1 MTDKITVA
9 LLCGGRSSEHS
20 ISLITA
26 VGVLGAIDTAKY
38 EVVPVGITKDGRWY
52 LTNAQELEKLTAAP
66 PLMLCSRSCTGLSV
80 KTAQFRACLK
90 WRTCPMWGAG

>member
-52 LTNAQELEKLTAAP
+52 LTNAQELEKLTAGSDMAEFTGGAQQVFL
-66 PLMLCSRSCTGLSV
+66 PL
-80 KTAQFRACLK
+80 
-90 WRTCPMWGAG
+90 GAGDSRLHLVDSGGAP